1 MKQILSLIAL
11 LALLM
16 QGAVINNTWAAEAD
30 PIPLIIIPGGNG
42 GNTPPPGDPGG
53 DGSGSGGE
61 DPRPKSPVLM
71 PTIIQD
77 GYTLYIISGCAGST
91 LQLLDEFE
99 TVVYST
105 TITDETEEITLPS
118 TLSGTY
124 EIRLIRGSLTF
135 GGEIEL

>member
-1 MKQILSLIAL
+1 MKKKIILWTV
-11 LALLM
+11 LALLV
-16 QGAVINNTWAAEAD
+16 QVSGVNNTWAAEAD

-42 GNTPPPGDPGG
+42 GNTPPPGGPGDDNGGG
-53 DGSGSGGE
+53 DE
-61 DPRPKSPVLM
+61 NNPKSPVLM
-71 PTIIQD
+71 PTIAQD

>member
-1 MKQILSLIAL
+1 MSALVMSASL
-11 LALLM
+11 
-16 QGAVINNTWAAEAD
+16 VTNTWAAEAD

-42 GNTPPPGDPGG
+42 GNTPPPGGPGN
-53 DGSGSGGE
+53 DGGSGGGE
-61 DPRPKSPVLM
+61 AGPKSPVLM
-71 PTIIQD
+71 PTIVQD

>member
-1 MKQILSLIAL
+1 MIKTFVFWMSALVMSASL
-11 LALLM
+11 
-16 QGAVINNTWAAEAD
+16 VSTTWAAEED

-42 GNTPPPGDPGG
+42 GNTPPPGGSG
-53 DGSGSGGE
+53 DDGGSGGE
-61 DPRPKSPVLM
+61 HSGPKSPVLM
-71 PTIIQD
+71 PTIVQD